1 MASHRK
7 PSAQTYDPRTVKE
20 HIVETP
26 LNEEMSKSFL
36 EYAYSVI
43 YARALPDA
51 RDGLK
56 PVQRRIVYQMGEM
69 NLTPDRPYMKS
80 ARVVGEVMGKLHP
93 HGDSAIYEAM
103 VRLAQP
109 FAMRLPLV
117 DGHGNFGSL
126 DDGPAASRYTEARL
140 GPAALG
146 MNADIDE
153 DTVDFTPNYD
163 NKLKEPTVLPAAIPN
178 LLVNG
183 GSGIAV
189 GMATNLATHNLG
201 EVVNAAKFLMAHSD
215 ATLEQLMR
223 YVPGPDWPTGGTI
236 IGRDGIREAYA
247 TGRGTLT
254 TRAATHIE
262 HVTARKQAIVV
273 TELPYMV
280 GPEKVIER
288 ISDGVKNRKLEG
300 ISGAFDLTDRHN
312 GTRIVIEIKTGF
324 DPHAVLVQLFKH
336 TPLQDNFAMN
346 NVALVE
352 GRPHTMGLK
361 EMLQVWVDHR
371 RVVIRRRS
379 EYRKKKALERLHLVE
394 GLLLA
399 MLDID
404 EVIQVIRTSD
414 DADAAKSRLMVV
426 FDLDEVQ
433 AQYIL
438 DLRLRR
444 LTKMNRIELE
454 AERDDLKNRI
464 EELTRILAS
473 AEALDQ
479 VVTDEMDEAVAKWG
493 SPRRTVLL
501 DADLDGTL
509 TPVVAQGAGA
519 SGVSKSALEAV
530 KAATTISSAEA
541 DVAAAAA
548 AAKKT
553 GEQSTLTGALKIE
566 DEPCVVMMSA
576 TGLIARTTPSAM
588 DVFNARSTSDERLR
602 DDQITT
608 IFETSTRATYGL
620 VTSAGRLVL
629 AHVVDLPALPAAA
642 TLSLKGGVQADEL
655 IGMTESTDPIRGERV
670 ITAIAMEQP
679 TSGKTSAKDES
690 EDGGAAEAKPLPSL
704 AIGTR
709 NGVIKR
715 WNREAPTTM
724 DSWPVID
731 LKDGDEV
738 VFAAVAEDDDRL
750 VFISSDSSLLTFKA
764 KNVRPQ
770 GRTAGG
776 MAGIKLAEGARVAA
790 FNVVPAGKV
799 AWTYEEGE
807 NGLTSGSGAVVLTVA
822 GDSDA
827 LPGTE
832 NGAAKVTPLEM
843 YPTKGRA
850 TGGVRS
856 QRFLKGQNTL
866 ILAWVGLYPLHASTS
881 AGSPVE
887 LPKPD
892 MRRDGSGVDLASPIA
907 FIA

>member
-153 DTVDFTPNYD
+153 DTVDFTPNSD
-163 NKLKEPTVLPAAIPN
+163 NHRKDPTVLPAAIPN
-178 LLVNG
+178 LRVNG

-454 AERDDLKNRI
+454 AERDDLKKRI

-501 DADLDGTL
+501 DADPDGTL

-750 VFISSDSSLLTFKA
+750 VFISSDSSLLTFEA

-776 MAGIKLAEGARVAA
+776 MAGIKLAKGARVAA

-866 ILAWVGLYPLHASTS
+866 ILAWAGLYPLHASTS

>member
-454 AERDDLKNRI
+454 AERDDLKKRI

-501 DADLDGTL
+501 DADPDGTL

-690 EDGGAAEAKPLPSL
+690 EDGGAAEAKPLPPL

-750 VFISSDSSLLTFKA
+750 VFISSDSSLLTFEA

-866 ILAWVGLYPLHASTS
+866 ILAWAGLYPLHASTS